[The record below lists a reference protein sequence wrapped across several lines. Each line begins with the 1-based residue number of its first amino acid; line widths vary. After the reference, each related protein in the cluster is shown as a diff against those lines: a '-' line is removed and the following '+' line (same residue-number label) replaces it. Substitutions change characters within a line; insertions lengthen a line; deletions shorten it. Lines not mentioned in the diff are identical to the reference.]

1 MIHNKKKQER
11 KSSPK
16 TELTDE
22 EVLQWDGKARPAEII
37 SLDID
42 EEGEETPGLDEETTL
57 DLLKD
62 ALAEKYAEQ
71 IAEYTDSWA
80 VQEALEAR
88 QELNTGERELL
99 EALRQHHAKSPQL
112 SGGDIDAAWDEANVG
127 EETVGG
133 MAPTPDQDVV
143 DEIGEAF
150 GLSYED
156 DEPLHTGEKLAARDR
171 HRWELDPASVE
182 EEE

>member
-1 MIHNKKKQER
+1 MMSKKKQNR
-11 KSSPK
+11 NKP
-16 TELTDE
+16 TEIEPTDE
-22 EVLQWDGKARPAEII
+22 ELLQWDRKARPAEII

-57 DLLKD
+57 DLLED
-62 ALAEKYAEQ
+62 ALEEKYAEQ
-71 IAEYTDSWA
+71 IAQYTDSWA

-88 QELNTGERELL
+88 QDLNTGEQELL
-99 EALRQHHAKSPQL
+99 EALRQHHAKSPEL
-112 SGGDIDAAWDEANVG
+112 SGGDLDAAWDDANVG

-133 MAPTPDQDVV
+133 MAPTPDQDNV
-143 DEIGEAF
+143 DEMGEAF

-156 DEPLHTGEKLAARDR
+156 DEPLHTGEKIEARDE
-171 HRWELDPASVE
+171 HRWELDPASAE

>member
-1 MIHNKKKQER
+1 MPNKKQKR
-11 KSSPK
+11 KIA
-16 TELTDE
+16 TEMELTNKE
-22 EVLQWDGKARPAEII
+22 QLQWDEIDRPAEII
-37 SLDID
+37 SLDVD
-42 EEGEETPGLDEETTL
+42 EEGEATPELDEETTL
-57 DLLKD
+57 DLLED
-62 ALAEKYAEQ
+62 ALEEKYADQ
-71 IAEYTDSWA
+71 IAQYTDSWA

-88 QELNTGERELL
+88 QDLNTGEQELL

-112 SGGDIDAAWDEANVG
+112 SGGDLDAAWDDANVG

-156 DEPLHTGEKLAARDR
+156 DEPLHTGEKIEARDE
-171 HRWELDPASVE
+171 HRWELNPASAE